1 MALSQLDNYLRVGN
15 NFKDIKFV
23 KQFNTVNYQNNKTNT
38 KNYFDFSIYNKNV
51 RIITN
56 NPTVRT
62 VFNFSVLFSLRVR
75 VI

>member
-23 KQFNTVNYQNNKTNT
+23 KQFNTVNYQNSKTNT